1 MCSFMNCVAL
11 SYTEAENM
19 AVAEGLQGDAMD
31 GKASSRL
38 DFEQEGYALTYDN
51 QSAIHLSKNPTF
63 QSQSKHIDMQYNW
76 IHDVLNEKL
85 LQLVKVLTNE
95 NGSDMMTK
103 TLPKEKH
110 VFCSG

>member
-1 MCSFMNCVAL
+1 
-11 SYTEAENM
+11 M

-38 DFEQEGYALTYDN
+38 DFEQEGYALICDN

-63 QSQSKHIDMQYNW
+63 QSQSKHIEMQYHW

-85 LQLVKVLTNE
+85 LQLAKVHTNE

-110 VFCSG
+110 VFCSA

>member
-1 MCSFMNCVAL
+1 
-11 SYTEAENM
+11 M

-38 DFEQEGYALTYDN
+38 DFDQEGYALICDN

-63 QSQSKHIDMQYNW
+63 QSQSKHIDMQYHW

-85 LQLVKVLTNE
+85 LQLAKVHRLHSNE

-110 VFCSG
+110 VFCSA